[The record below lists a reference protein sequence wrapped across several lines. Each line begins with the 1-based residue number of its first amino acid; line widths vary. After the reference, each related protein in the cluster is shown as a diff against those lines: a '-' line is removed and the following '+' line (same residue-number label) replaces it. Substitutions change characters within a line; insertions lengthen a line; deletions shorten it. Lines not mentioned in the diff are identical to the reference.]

1 MMEQQLL
8 VSSPASLR
16 KLVKVEKV
24 RTNTLA
30 ATTKG
35 KNWKIFFF
43 GSLYL
48 DLRVG
53 LLE

>member
-35 KNWKIFFF
+35 KNWKIFIYLL
-43 GSLYL
+43 SLNSYY
-48 DLRVG
+48 RGV
-53 LLE
+53 

>member
-1 MMEQQLL
+1 MLVERKDMMEQQLL

-35 KNWKIFFF
+35 KNW
-43 GSLYL
+43 
-48 DLRVG
+48 
-53 LLE
+53 